1 MSAAHILIIED
12 DDLVSR
18 TVERSLT
25 SDEFKISL
33 ADNGLD
39 GLRIARK
46 RQPDLVILDVIMPEM
61 DGFEVCRTIRA
72 DPMLSDVPILF
83 LTAKIKDEDKV
94 NGFLAGA
101 DDYLTKPFN
110 IDELLLRVRA
120 ILRRTNQQATTQPQS
135 LAEVQVSP
143 TARKVLQHL
152 QEQKNSPVAN
162 YTLVVG
168 DFVLDTQSYELYTQ
182 QRGKVRLTPIQ
193 YDLVHHM
200 MTYPGQIFS
209 PARLLDEVWDYPID
223 TGSPDLVRVHIKNL
237 RDRVETDP
245 RSPDFICTVPGYGY
259 TIENKV
265 PVDQSASEGLSIPG

>member
-1 MSAAHILIIED
+1 MSTAHILVIED

-18 TVERSLT
+18 TVERSLA

-39 GLRIARK
+39 GLKIARK

-61 DGFEVCRTIRA
+61 DGFEVCRKIRA
-72 DPMLSDVPILF
+72 DQTLSEVPILF

-110 IDELLLRVRA
+110 IDELLLRVHA
-120 ILRRTNQQATTQPQS
+120 ILRRTNRQDVSQPQS
-135 LAEVQVSP
+135 LEYKQISQIAG
-143 TARKVLQHL
+143 KVLQQL
-152 QEQKNSPVAN
+152 QLQKNSPVAN
-162 YTLVVG
+162 YTMVVG
-168 DFVLDTQSYELYTQ
+168 DFVLDTQSYELYTP

-200 MTYPGQIFS
+200 MSYSGQIFS
-209 PARLLDEVWDYPID
+209 PSRLLDEVWDYPMD

-259 TIENKV
+259 TIEDKV
-265 PVDQSASEGLSIPG
+265 PVDQSTSEGLPISG